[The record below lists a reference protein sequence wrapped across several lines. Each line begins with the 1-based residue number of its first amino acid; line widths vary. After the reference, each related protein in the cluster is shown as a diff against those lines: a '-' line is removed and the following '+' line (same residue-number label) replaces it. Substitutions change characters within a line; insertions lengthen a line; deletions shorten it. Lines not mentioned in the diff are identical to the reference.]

1 MASDR
6 SAAATGL
13 SQAEAERRLSERGPT
28 SQATSRSYASI
39 IRANVLT
46 VFNLILAV
54 FGAITLIFGD
64 WRDALFLCILVANS
78 GIGIFQEV
86 RAKQTLDRLALL
98 VAPQATVVRDG
109 ARSQVRSED
118 LVADDL
124 VVLQAG
130 DQILVDGNLVAAEGL
145 QVDESI
151 LTGESEPVA
160 RGIGDQLRAGAFV
173 AEGSG
178 GLIATA
184 AGGDSYA
191 DRLLGQARSFRHPRS
206 PLEQAVNRLL
216 FALVGLVVIFGAVL
230 GYALWHTN
238 ATVSEAV
245 ATSTAGVT
253 SLVPEG
259 LVVLVSLTYAVASRR
274 MARRGVLAQQLN
286 AIESLASADVICL
299 DKTGTLTEPALRVTQ
314 TIPGPDTDQQQLDQ
328 ALARYGASSS
338 VRNSTLEAIA
348 DAFPGTAEHAAIEV
362 PFSSRRRWSGVALAD
377 QTLILG
383 APERFELGTL
393 SGPASRERRSG
404 RRVVALAS
412 APESLPEEA
421 VDAPPEGTRVLGLVV
436 LAERLRPDTRET
448 VQFLTGEGVDLK
460 VLSGDNPDTVAAIAR
475 DAGIP
480 EGAAMAGDD
489 LAEDRTRLREQ
500 TQAAAVV
507 GRISPDG
514 KRRVVES
521 LRDQGRYVAMVGD
534 GVNDVPALKSAR
546 LAIAQGT
553 GTQMAKGVSD
563 LVLVNGEF
571 SAVPRM
577 IAEGRRTLRNLQRV
591 ARLYVTKSSFA
602 AFLILT
608 IGVTSTAYPLLPRH
622 FTLAAAITIGI
633 PTFFLALAPSA
644 GEWRPKKFAQR
655 VARFAVPAGI
665 ITGVGVATSYLFAL
679 ADLDLSVTQ
688 ARTTATTVLI
698 AVGLYLVIALEAEGG
713 NLRRSG
719 VVAGMAVILAGLYVL
734 SLLFDVSRSFFE
746 LASPSPAVLI
756 TALGG
761 AGVSVGALYL
771 SGFPD
776 QWRPVRRTPTGQQ
789 QSWLS
794 RLVRKRTGPAQ
805 QPGQG
810 SPDRIPAAP
819 PERPAQESPTNLPG
833 S

>member
-6 SAAATGL
+6 STAATGL
-13 SQAEAERRLSERGPT
+13 SQAEAQRRLDERGT
-28 SQATSRSYASI
+28 NAQAATSRSYASI

-86 RAKQTLDRLALL
+86 RAKRTLDRLALL

-109 ARSQVRSED
+109 ARRQVASDE

-124 VVLQAG
+124 VMLQGG
-130 DQILVDGNLVAAEGL
+130 DQILVDGNLVAAESL
-145 QVDESI
+145 HVDESI
-151 LTGESEPVA
+151 LTGESEPVP
-160 RGIGDQLRAGAFV
+160 RSVGDQLRAGAFV
-173 AEGSG
+173 TEGSG
-178 GLIATA
+178 QAVA
-184 AGGDSYA
+184 SSAGGDSYA

-238 ATVSEAV
+238 ATLSEAV

-314 TIPGPDTDQQQLDQ
+314 TIPAPDTDPYNLEQ

-338 VRNSTLEAIA
+338 VRNSTLEAVA
-348 DAFPGTAEHAAIEV
+348 AAFPGTAEHAEIEV
-362 PFSSRRRWSGVALAD
+362 PFSSRRRWSGVALAG
-377 QTLILG
+377 QTLMLG
-383 APERFELGTL
+383 APERFDLGAL
-393 SGPASRERRSG
+393 EEPASRERRNG

-421 VDAPPEGTRVLGLVV
+421 DDAPPEGSRVLGLVV
-436 LAERLRPDTRET
+436 LAEQLRPDTRET
-448 VQFLTGEGVDLK
+448 VEFLTGEGVELK

-480 EGAAMAGDD
+480 GGVAMAGTD
-489 LAEDRTRLREQ
+489 LADDPEHLREQ
-500 TQAAAVV
+500 ARSTTVV

-563 LVLVNGEF
+563 LILVNGEF
-571 SAVPRM
+571 SAVPQL
-577 IAEGRRTLRNLQRV
+577 ISEGRRTLRNLQRV
-591 ARLYVTKSSFA
+591 ARLYITKSSFA

-608 IGVTSTAYPLLPRH
+608 IGITSTAYPLLPRH
-622 FTLAAAITIGI
+622 FTIAAALTIGI

-644 GEWRPKKFAQR
+644 GEWRPDNFGRR
-655 VARFAVPAGI
+655 VARFAVPGGI
-665 ITGVGVATSYLFAL
+665 IAGVGVATSYLFAL
-679 ADLDLSVTQ
+679 TDLDLSVIQ
-688 ARTTATTVLI
+688 ARTTATTVLVI
-698 AVGLYLVIALEAEGG
+698 VGLYLVIALEAEGG

-719 VVAGMAVILAGLYVL
+719 AVAGMAIILAALYVL
-734 SLLFDVSRSFFE
+734 SLAFEVSRSFFQ
-746 LASPSPAVLI
+746 LAPPGAAVLI
-756 TALGG
+756 SALAG
-761 AGVSVGALYL
+761 AGISVGALYL
-771 SGFPD
+771 SGFPEN
-776 QWRPVRRTPTGQQ
+776 WRPAG
-789 QSWLS
+789 
-794 RLVRKRTGPAQ
+794 
-805 QPGQG
+805 
-810 SPDRIPAAP
+810 
-819 PERPAQESPTNLPG
+819 PG
-833 S
+833 SAPSQRPWPVRMVHRITRRGSHRSGT

>member
-1 MASDR
+1 MLAMASDR
-6 SAAATGL
+6 STAATGL
-13 SQAEAERRLSERGPT
+13 SQTEAQRRLDERGQT
-28 SQATSRSYASI
+28 SQASSSRSYASI

-64 WRDALFLCILVANS
+64 WRDALFLTILVANS
-78 GIGIFQEV
+78 AIGIFQEV
-86 RAKQTLDRLALL
+86 RAKRTLDRLALL
-98 VAPQATVVRDG
+98 VAPQATVIRDH
-109 ARSQVRSED
+109 ARRQVATEQ
-118 LVADDL
+118 LVEDDL

-130 DQILVDGNLVAAEGL
+130 DQILTDGRLVAAEGL
-145 QVDESI
+145 AVDESI
-151 LTGESEPVA
+151 LTGESEPVSH
-160 RGIGDQLRAGAFV
+160 GVGDQLRAGAFV
-173 AEGSG
+173 TEGTAQ
-178 GLIATA
+178 LIATA

-216 FALVGLVVIFGAVL
+216 FALVGLVIIFGAAL

-286 AIESLASADVICL
+286 AIESLASANVICL

-314 TIPGPDTDQQQLDQ
+314 IIPAAGTDQQVLEQ

-338 VRNSTLEAIA
+338 VRNTTLEAVA
-348 DAFPGTAEHAAIEV
+348 NAFPGTAEPAQLEV

-377 QTLILG
+377 QTLLLG
-383 APERFELGTL
+383 APERFDLGML
-393 SGPASRERRSG
+393 EEAAARERRSG

-412 APESLPEEA
+412 APESLPEQA
-421 VDAPPEGTRVLGLVV
+421 PDAPPDSARVLGLVV
-436 LAERLRPDTRET
+436 LAEQLRPDTRQT
-448 VQFLTGEGVDLK
+448 VKFLTGEGVELK
-460 VLSGDNPDTVAAIAR
+460 VLSGDNPETVAAIAR

-480 EGAAMAGDD
+480 DGDALAGDELSD
-489 LAEDRTRLREQ
+489 NPARLRQ
-500 TQAAAVV
+500 QALSATVV

-514 KRRVVES
+514 KRRIVET
-521 LRDQGRYVAMVGD
+521 LRDEGRYVAMVGD

-608 IGVTSTAYPLLPRH
+608 IGITSTAYPLLPRH
-622 FTLAAAITIGI
+622 FTLAAALTIGI
-633 PTFFLALAPSA
+633 PTFFLALAPSS
-644 GEWRPKKFAQR
+644 GEWRPRNFGRQ

-665 ITGVGVATSYLFAL
+665 ITGVGVATSYLFAGS
-679 ADLDLSVTQ
+679 DLDLSVTQ

-698 AVGLYLVIALEAEGG
+698 VVGLYLVIALEAEGG

-719 VVAGMAVILAGLYVL
+719 VVAGMAVLLAALYVC
-734 SLLFDVSRSFFE
+734 SLAFELSRSFFQ
-746 LASPSPAVLI
+746 LAPPGPAVLI
-756 TALGG
+756 TALVG
-761 AGVSVGALYL
+761 AGISIGALYL
-771 SGFPD
+771 SGFP
-776 QWRPVRRTPTGQQ
+776 QHWRPSRDASTSTDSAPAKRAWPARMIHKFSRSARREAAVTARRNRDSLTD
-789 QSWLS
+789 
-794 RLVRKRTGPAQ
+794 RKAR
-805 QPGQG
+805 
-810 SPDRIPAAP
+810 
-819 PERPAQESPTNLPG
+819 
-833 S
+833 